1 MKLPT
6 SPNPV
11 TGAPVATIGPPPLNT
26 TQTSPF
32 PATIVGWSTKRNRPR
47 RSSLVCVFEL
57 AGFAILAMRLKLN
70 PPSVLSATGT
80 VLPTLKRYVRNRLPN
95 SSKDKLGSQ
104 HAAPRLSLFPMILLV
119 QVEPPSK
126 LTAANMPAAG
136 TTTLLTITILFGLV
150 GLTAIVSSDSLL
162 ESWLT
167 SMFLG
172 VVCGL
177 ASSGKTRRAAVNP
190 STTKEARSGFFDFI
204 ETSDVFESGK
214 SSSCSGRARK
224 VIWENPR

>member
-11 TGAPVATIGPPPLNT
+11 TGAPVATMGPPPLNT

-32 PATIVGWSTKRNRPR
+32 PATMVGWSTKRNKPR

-80 VLPTLKRYVRNRLPN
+80 VLPTLNRYVRKRLPN

-104 HAAPRLSLFPMILLV
+104 HAAPRLSLFAMILV
-119 QVEPPSK
+119 AQVAPPSR
-126 LTAANMPAAG
+126 LTAANIPAAG
-136 TTTLLTITILFGLV
+136 TTTLVTITILFGLV

-162 ESWLT
+162 ESRLT
-167 SMFLG
+167 SMFAG
-172 VVCGL
+172 VVCGP
-177 ASSGKTRRAAVNP
+177 ASSGKAMKLTVNP
-190 STTKEARSGFFDFI
+190 STTKGAKAGFFDFI
-204 ETSDVFESGK
+204 ETPD
-214 SSSCSGRARK
+214 
-224 VIWENPR
+224 

>member
-1 MKLPT
+1 M
-6 SPNPV
+6 
-11 TGAPVATIGPPPLNT
+11 GPPPLNT

-32 PATIVGWSTKRNRPR
+32 PATMVGWSTKRNKPR

-80 VLPTLKRYVRNRLPN
+80 VLPTLNRYVRKRLPN

-104 HAAPRLSLFPMILLV
+104 QAAPRLSLFAMILEA
-119 QVEPPSK
+119 QVEPASK
-126 LTAANMPAAG
+126 LTAANIPAAG
-136 TTTLLTITILFGLV
+136 TTTLVTITILFGLV

-167 SMFLG
+167 SMFVG
-172 VVCGL
+172 VVGGS
-177 ASSGKTRRAAVNP
+177 ASSGNAMRLTVNP
-190 STTKEARSGFFDFI
+190 STTKGTKADFFDFI
-204 ETSDVFESGK
+204 ETSDAV
-214 SSSCSGRARK
+214 
-224 VIWENPR
+224 

>member
-6 SPNPV
+6 SPNAV
-11 TGAPVATIGPPPLNT
+11 TGAPLATMGPPPLNT

-47 RSSLVCVFEL
+47 RSLLVCVFEL
-57 AGFAILAMRLKLN
+57 AGFAILAMMLKLN

-80 VLPTLKRYVRNRLPN
+80 VLPTLKRYVRKRLPN

-104 HAAPRLSLFPMILLV
+104 HAAPRLSLFPMILVAQL
-119 QVEPPSK
+119 EPPSR
-126 LTAANMPAAG
+126 LTAANIPAAG
-136 TTTLLTITILFGLV
+136 TTTLVTITILFGLV

-167 SMFLG
+167 SMFAG
-172 VVCGL
+172 VVGGP
-177 ASSGKTRRAAVNP
+177 ASSGNTMRLAASPSKTEAA
-190 STTKEARSGFFDFI
+190 KAGFFDFI
-204 ETSDVFESGK
+204 ETLD
-214 SSSCSGRARK
+214 
-224 VIWENPR
+224 

>member
-11 TGAPVATIGPPPLNT
+11 TGAPVATMGAPPLTT

-32 PATIVGWSTKRNRPR
+32 PATIVGCSTKRNKPR

-80 VLPTLKRYVRNRLPN
+80 VLPTLNRYVRKRLPN

-104 HAAPRLSLFPMILLV
+104 HAAPRLSLFAMILV
-119 QVEPPSK
+119 AQVAPPSR
-126 LTAANMPAAG
+126 LTAANIPAAG
-136 TTTLLTITILFGLV
+136 TTTLVTITMLFGLV

-167 SMFLG
+167 SMFVG
-172 VVCGL
+172 VAGG
-177 ASSGKTRRAAVNP
+177 AARTGKTRRVVANT
-190 STTKEARSGFFDFI
+190 STTREAIAGVFDFI
-204 ETSDVFESGK
+204 ETSD
-214 SSSCSGRARK
+214 
-224 VIWENPR
+224 